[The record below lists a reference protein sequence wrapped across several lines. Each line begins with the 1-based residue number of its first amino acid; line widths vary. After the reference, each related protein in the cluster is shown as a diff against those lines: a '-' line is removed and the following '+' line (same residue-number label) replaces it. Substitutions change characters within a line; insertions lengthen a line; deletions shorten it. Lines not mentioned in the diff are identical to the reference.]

1 MRSVAGVMREGGG
14 GSIINTSSI
23 AGLQGV
29 PGVISYVASKYAI
42 RGMTKAA
49 ALELG
54 HSGIRVN
61 SVHPGTIDTPMINGG
76 EFADVDQDGLYSG
89 LPIPRIG
96 VPIDISHLM
105 VYLAS
110 EESSYCTGGEFVVD
124 GGMTA
129 GPAIA
134 GIID

>member
-1 MRSVAGVMREGGG
+1 
-14 GSIINTSSI
+14 
-23 AGLQGV
+23 
-29 PGVISYVASKYAI
+29 
-42 RGMTKAA
+42 MTKAA

-61 SVHPGTIDTPMINGG
+61 SVHPGTIDTPMIGGG
-76 EFADVDQDGLYSG
+76 EFADVDQDGLYAA

-96 VPIDISHLM
+96 QPIDVSHLM

-110 EESSYCTGGEFVVD
+110 DESAYCTGGEFVVD

-134 GIID
+134 GIVDDG